1 MSRAASL
8 WYAALVRLFPTS
20 FREAFGAEMTAVILE
35 QRANLPGS
43 GRRRWGFHAAATV
56 DLLRAAG
63 REWRPALLRLS
74 GGLVLVAAMTNIGY
88 DIANPKLSMGVPA
101 WAITVF
107 AIGWGALMAGAPDR
121 RRRPG

>member
-43 GRRRWGFHAAATV
+43 GRRIPATV